1 MDSRYDFQ
9 VIEREL
15 KTDDGVI
22 IPNHKAIIR
31 EDTGNV
37 LSVMG
42 KDYAV
47 VRHSDVIDQFEK
59 ALPSEI
65 QNRKVSLCKGGAVLF
80 AKYETPKID
89 DIEVKKGDIVK
100 FGIEIFNSYD
110 GSLPVGF
117 VFTALRLVCTN
128 GMVIPK
134 SIARIS
140 VRHRGN
146 PELTN
151 IRESF
156 TKRIPLYLKMAQNW
170 REWTQVTPDNNR
182 VIDFFKTSFGKRYEK
197 TFANLYN
204 SSEDKTLWGL
214 YNVLTK
220 YCTHDIK
227 VRKNNTEN
235 KRLTQWN
242 FEQKTL
248 NRFYNY
254 NWR

>member
-1 MDSRYDFQ
+1 MDTKYDFA
-9 VIEREL
+9 VAEKEL
-15 KTDDGVI
+15 KTAEGVI
-22 IPNHKAIIR
+22 IPNHKAIVR
-31 EDTGNV
+31 EDTGNI

-42 KDYAV
+42 KDYAL

-65 QNRKVSLCKGGAVLF
+65 QNRQVTLCKGGAVLF
-80 AKYETPKID
+80 AKYQTPKIENV
-89 DIEVKKGDIVK
+89 EVQKGDIVK
-100 FGIEIFNSYD
+100 FGVEVFNSYD

-140 VRHRGN
+140 VKHRGN
-146 PELTN
+146 PELRN
-151 IRESF
+151 IKESF
-156 TKRIPLYLKMAQNW
+156 MKRLPLYLKMAQNW
-170 REWTQVTPDNNR
+170 KNWTQVMPEPVNVSN
-182 VIDFFKTSFGKRYEK
+182 FFGEAFGKRYEK
-197 TFANLYN
+197 TFTDLYN
-204 SSEDKTLWGL
+204 SNQDKTLWGI
-214 YNVLTK
+214 YNILTA

-235 KRLTQWN
+235 KRLAQWN
-242 FEQKTL
+242 FEQKVI

-254 NWR
+254 TWR